1 MTQYRT
7 EVVMT
12 NKTFVRMPGELVELT
27 EEEAQRH
34 LAKGYVSVVDDEGKS
49 LAKQTHDET
58 SFKALS
64 AKEQKAIVQELGGD
78 LEEHTNADA
87 RWAYFEGAQ

>member
-1 MTQYRT
+1 MPKFKSNVILANKGRIAFPGD
-7 EVVMT
+7 EVT
-12 NKTFVRMPGELVELT
+12 LT
-27 EEEAQRH
+27 EEQAEN
-34 LAKGYVSVVDDEGKS
+34 LGAKVSRMSEEGEV

-87 RWAYFEGAQ
+87 RWAYFEGQQ